1 MRCAASPVKANGE
14 RYGISR
20 RIRQMETANRQSAL
34 SVNQIR
40 RFEMALAPGTPFTR
54 PESFSPSNKRAG
66 KQFSIYSQLLPV
78 SLPPAQT
85 FLTAFLSSL
94 SLAAPLAQPK
104 ITAVYD
110 ELTHTIW
117 VQGEKDMT
125 ILWRRGFFGKGALS
139 RSEPSWKRRVENKI
153 AVIEGGVKRQH
164 SFVLAFAT
172 NKQLTPSPSTGLTSE
187 EITAQRRIERNA
199 SKLVKKAERESEKLI
214 AASAAAS
221 EWNSSAGGD
230 DNAAKEE
237 EELVEALNSGLEK
250 IVEELEAVEEEA
262 DHVPATEEEVGVV
275 EEPVMEDPPPA
286 WQLSAEHTQLQQE
299 EAFFLLFALGCINI
313 TTSNPL
319 APLPS
324 TSTTPLSI
332 LATWRTFL
340 LDSATLLSPPSAGL
354 TDPRLERFD
363 SPFLINYAAY
373 HHFRSMGW
381 VARSGVKFCA
391 DWVLYGAG
399 GPVGSHAESV
409 HSSESCN
416 DEIDPFFADS
426 PLWSFRL
433 TQIPQM
439 RSPVRSDRHTDQH

>member
-1 MRCAASPVKANGE
+1 
-14 RYGISR
+14 
-20 RIRQMETANRQSAL
+20 
-34 SVNQIR
+34 
-40 RFEMALAPGTPFTR
+40 MALAQGAIFTK
-54 PESFSPSNKRAG
+54 PESFAPSSKRA
-66 KQFSIYSQLLPV
+66 KQFSIYAQLLPI

-85 FLTAFLSSL
+85 FLSTFLSSL

-110 ELTHTIW
+110 EITHTIW
-117 VQGEKDMT
+117 VQGEQDMT

-153 AVIEGGVKRQH
+153 AEIEGGVKR
-164 SFVLAFAT
+164 
-172 NKQLTPSPSTGLTSE
+172 LTSE
-187 EITAQRRIERNA
+187 EITAQRRVERHA

-230 DNAAKEE
+230 DGAISTSGEE
-237 EELVEALNSGLEK
+237 EGLAEALNSGLEK
-250 IVEELEAVEEEA
+250 IVEELELAEDA
-262 DHVPATEEEVGVV
+262 DHVDVTKEVEEEVGVIP
-275 EEPVMEDPPPA
+275 EPVMEDPPPA

-299 EAFFLLFALGCINI
+299 EAFFLLFALGCITI

-319 APLPS
+319 LPLSS

-332 LATWRTFL
+332 LATWRAFL
-340 LDSATLLSPPSAGL
+340 LDSATLLSPPTAGL

-399 GPVGSHAESV
+399 GPVGGHAEFAVVVVPTYADPADALSCPFR
-409 HSSESCN
+409 SNYGTSLAEGESKNSWRWFNTVNRVCSGVKKTLVLLYVV
-416 DEIDPFFADS
+416 IPPMSTLPS
-426 PLWSFRL
+426 PTFVSDNPAQAMARL
-433 TQIPQM
+433 QM
-439 RSPVRSDRHTDQH
+439 REVTVRRWIAGRSRD